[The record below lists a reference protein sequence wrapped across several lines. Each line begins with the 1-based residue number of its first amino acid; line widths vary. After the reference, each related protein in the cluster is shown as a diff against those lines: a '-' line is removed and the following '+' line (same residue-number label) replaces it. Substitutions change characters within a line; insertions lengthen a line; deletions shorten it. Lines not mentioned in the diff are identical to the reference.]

1 MALTSGLS
9 EGLGILGLF
18 ADALLPASLALYTD
32 SNAGRQT
39 CCRTGVERVKHLDVR
54 YLLIQLLLKQRQF
67 ELRRIPGVE
76 NPADVLTKNVSRE
89 VIEKLR
95 TALHLVP
102 TALLINMLSS
112 KTERRSL
119 GRELAILSCTS
130 MWSNTNRNSMSL
142 RQPGGPSTAGRHLF
156 PDASGR
162 RKVILIA

>member
-39 CCRTGVERVKHLDVR
+39 CCRTGIGRVKHLDVR

-67 ELRRIPGVE
+67 ELRRNPGVE

-95 TALHLVP
+95 PALHLQP

-112 KTERRSL
+112 KTERSL

-142 RQPGGPSTAGRHLF
+142 RQPDGPSTAGRHLF